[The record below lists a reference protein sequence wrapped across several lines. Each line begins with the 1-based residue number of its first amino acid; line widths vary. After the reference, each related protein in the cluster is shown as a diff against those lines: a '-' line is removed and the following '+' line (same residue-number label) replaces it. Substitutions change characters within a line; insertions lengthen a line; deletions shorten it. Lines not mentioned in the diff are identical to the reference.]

1 MNEKL
6 NVYQRIAAIMGELSY
21 LQKDK
26 KVEGYMAIT
35 HDQVTALT
43 RPLFLKHGVL
53 VCPRQ
58 LSGATVATGKATKS
72 GTPIIRYEGKYEV
85 DFVNIEAPDDKM
97 IVPIEA
103 HAEDHGDKA
112 PGKCVSYATK
122 TAILKRLQL
131 ETGEGDE
138 GRVRREPEDE
148 SEGLDEKARA
158 DLMASLDEAATLEDL
173 QTRTKHALQVAAQLG
188 DVVSHKAIKERGIEL
203 SKKFA
208 KNGARAT
215 Q

>member
-1 MNEKL
+1 MN
-6 NVYQRIAAIMGELSY
+6 VHQRIAAIMGELSY

-58 LSGATVATGKATKS
+58 LSGTTIVTGKTTKS
-72 GTPIIRYEGKYEV
+72 GTPIIRYDGRYEV
-85 DFVNIEAPDDKM
+85 DFVNVDDPADKF
-97 IVPIEA
+97 VFPIEA

-148 SEGLDEKARA
+148 GISEKARA

-188 DVVSHKAIKERGIEL
+188 DVQSHKAIKEHGISL
-203 SKKFA
+203 SQKFA